1 MRQLKIDL
9 SDLEL
14 AFDSG
19 SEMISCCL
27 DLETGDVISVSDEE
41 RGLLESIC
49 ESYCDGQSQAVDWE
63 NAFEKEHIPD

>member
-9 SDLEL
+9 SELEL
-14 AFDSG
+14 ALDSR
-19 SEMISCCL
+19 SEMIPCCL
-27 DLETGDVISVSDEE
+27 DLETGDVISVSGEE

-49 ESYCDGQSQAVDWE
+49 ESYCAGQSQAEDWE